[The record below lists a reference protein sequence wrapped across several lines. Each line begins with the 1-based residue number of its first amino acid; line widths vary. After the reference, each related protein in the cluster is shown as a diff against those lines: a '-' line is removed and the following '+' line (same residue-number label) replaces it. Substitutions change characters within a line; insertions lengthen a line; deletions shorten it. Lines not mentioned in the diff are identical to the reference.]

1 VASTSLP
8 ASGSGG
14 QYGSL
19 AGRRP
24 AGGRPVSAIAEEVY
38 GHKGGHQNRR
48 VEEVLKK
55 WQV

>member
-1 VASTSLP
+1 
-8 ASGSGG
+8 
-14 QYGSL
+14 
-19 AGRRP
+19 
-24 AGGRPVSAIAEEVY
+24 VSAIAEEVY